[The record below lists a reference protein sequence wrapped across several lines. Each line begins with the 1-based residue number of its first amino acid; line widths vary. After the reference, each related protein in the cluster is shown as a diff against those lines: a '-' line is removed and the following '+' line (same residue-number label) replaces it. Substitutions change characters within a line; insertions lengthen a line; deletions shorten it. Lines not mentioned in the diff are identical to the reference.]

1 MASLD
6 GTPGPKLLPTIL
18 SVIAGSADVI
28 GFLGLGGLFT
38 AHITGNL
45 AIVAAHIVAGEA
57 ASVALVLSV
66 PMFVLALAVARLV
79 AAGLERAGRPSLTPL
94 LMLQFVLLAGFFVL
108 GVTRGPRID
117 PNATVAI
124 AAGLLGVS
132 ALAVQ
137 NALVQI
143 SLPGVPPTAVLT
155 TNVTRFTID
164 LVEILVGS
172 DPAEVAEARRRVR
185 HNGPVVV
192 GFTAGCGFGAWSFA
206 AFGLWSL
213 AMPAGLGL
221 LALALSL
228 QPGSE
233 AA

>member
-1 MASLD
+1 MRHTYARAQ
-6 GTPGPKLLPTIL
+6 LLPTVL

-45 AIVAAHIVAGEA
+45 AIVAAHLVAHEA

-66 PMFVLALAVARLV
+66 PMFIIALGATRAL
-79 AAGLERAGRPSLTPL
+79 AAGLERAGRPSLPTL
-94 LMLQFVLLAGFFVL
+94 LLLQFLLLAGFAWL
-108 GVTRGPRID
+108 CIAAGPHPD
-117 PNATVAI
+117 PNAPGAVT
-124 AAGLLGVS
+124 AGMLGVS

-164 LVEILVGS
+164 LMEMVVGRNP
-172 DPAEVAEARRRVR
+172 DEVATARRRAKCTW
-185 HNGPVVV
+185 PVVV
-192 GFTAGCGFGAWSFA
+192 GFTAGAALGAWGYA
-206 AFGLWSL
+206 VAGLRSL
-213 AMPAGLGL
+213 VMPAGLGL
-221 LALALSL
+221 WAVVLGLRAHAERA
-228 QPGSE
+228 G
-233 AA
+233 